1 MKAYLLQTGRSVSP
15 FDEPVG
21 ELRVHNRPLRE
32 HQTDLLSR
40 QGLEVEPI
48 DDLRQ
53 ATDRPCV
60 LLHDDLYLTHHAL
73 AGFLRLARKRQR
85 RKPGNLGAALAVSP
99 LTEHFSPNFQGR
111 IVSGSDGENLRAYD
125 LYLLTDWDANAPLD
139 EQVTWT
145 PIPHPLTVRR
155 TRVNRYFDPSGS
167 FSLPMST
174 VALCPLR
181 HWSSLL
187 AAHLLGMPSC
197 MMRAAHATGLGL
209 ATLPGRIAWRAG
221 SAWPSRLRGKLYL
234 AGRGCKVHPTAHV
247 EWAVLGRGVRIGPNA
262 VVRGAVL
269 DDRVE
274 IGPGAIVEMST
285 LGEKATINGNVTLR
299 SCVVGEEA
307 NVGAYFTQL
316 SVIGRG
322 AALCPGS
329 ALFDFNLRGNVSVS
343 FQGRTVSS
351 GSRMLGGCIGHGAF
365 LGAEVQMASGHEL
378 PAGCILVRSPR
389 DVVGDVRQSLP
400 ADVVRVDR
408 GPRRR
413 REQLAAASDER
424 LSQSG

>member
-1 MKAYLLQTGRSVSP
+1 MKAYLLQTGRTVSP

-32 HQTDLLSR
+32 HQAELLSR
-40 QGLEVEPI
+40 QGLEIVPI

-53 ATDRPCV
+53 ATERPC
-60 LLHDDLYLTHHAL
+60 LLVHDDLYFTHHAL
-73 AGFLRLARKRQR
+73 AGFLRMAKKRRQC
-85 RKPGNLGAALAVSP
+85 KPGNLGAALAMSP
-99 LTEHFSPNFQGR
+99 LTEYFSPSFQGR
-111 IVSGSDGENLRAYD
+111 IVPSGDGQNLRVYD
-125 LYLLTDWDANAPLD
+125 LYYLTDWDANAPLD

-145 PIPHPLTVRR
+145 LLPHPLTIRR

-187 AAHLLGMPSC
+187 AAHLLGMPSHIVS
-197 MMRAAHATGLGL
+197 AAKAAGLGL
-209 ATLPGRIAWRAG
+209 ATLPARIGWRAG
-221 SAWPSRLRGKLYL
+221 SLWPSRLRGKLYL
-234 AGRGCKVHPTAHV
+234 ADQGCKVHPTAHV

-285 LGEKATINGNVTLR
+285 LGEKVTINGNVTVR
-299 SCVVGEEA
+299 SCVVGDEA

-329 ALFDFNLRGNVSVS
+329 ALFDFNLRGNVSVN

-351 GSRMLGGCIGHGAF
+351 GSRMLGGCVGHGAF

-389 DVVGDVRQSLP
+389 DVVGDIGQSLP
-400 ADVVRVDR
+400 PGVVRVDR
-408 GPRRR
+408 GHRRR
-413 REQLAAASDER
+413 REPSAHISGPR
-424 LSQSG
+424 RTQSG